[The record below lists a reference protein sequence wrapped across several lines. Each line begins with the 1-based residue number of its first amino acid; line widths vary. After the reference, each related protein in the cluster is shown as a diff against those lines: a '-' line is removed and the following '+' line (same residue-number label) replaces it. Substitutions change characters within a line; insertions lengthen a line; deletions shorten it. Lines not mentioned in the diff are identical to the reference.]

1 MLQLFSFLA
10 LLLASA
16 DRPQKG
22 IEITAE
28 NGRVVVKSE
37 DSCYRAER
45 LTYEPQKAGK
55 VEFEFRAER
64 NLIVVQVDGLRI
76 QAAKMGYNPANGFL
90 SCKGDAENK
99 AQLSTMRQREWQLD
113 KEAKTISYYI
123 GGAVGFED

>member
-22 IEITAE
+22 IEIAAE
-28 NGRVVVKSE
+28 NGCVVVKSE
-37 DSCYRAER
+37 DCCYRAER

-55 VEFEFRAER
+55 VEFEFRAEG
-64 NLIVVQVDGLRI
+64 NLIVVQVDGGGGG
-76 QAAKMGYNPANGFL
+76 AAKMRYNRVNGFL

-99 AQLSTMRQREWQLD
+99 ARLSTMRQ
-113 KEAKTISYYI
+113 
-123 GGAVGFED
+123 